1 MVETKKSRFTAEAQ
15 RNQRKRR
22 DVTLGASAGTLR
34 SGYRSFIFLLCFT
47 LSFISIPAIETQISP
62 NQHSMLRSAM
72 NRGDYQASEQVL
84 RRLRIVSSEAFARNN
99 YDYLLGRLLQWRE
112 AHAEAKAEYQ
122 KVIARNSP
130 LAGYALWHQAESE
143 RATGNPSGEEKLL
156 QLFISRY
163 SDHLLQDRALDRL
176 IECYFKS
183 KNYQAAIETLR
194 MVSGPRRDA
203 IAMIGEAQLALGQK
217 SLARTSF
224 ESVLTNRSVD
234 DASLKAVMGLDRIN
248 SSQPGLPLT
257 EAERLRRARVYQFN
271 RQFSE
276 ARKHWLVL
284 SRDFPGSDSRAE
296 VLFQLARGYFLE
308 NQFVDAIK
316 WYRQVHQE
324 FPNADE
330 GEEGFY
336 YIGHCYQYLDDAD
349 RAIARYEEFLKAYPK
364 SRFVG
369 YAYLNAIDTLRS
381 AGRPADALKWAAR
394 AQSNLKEAYFVVT
407 ALFKQANIH
416 LAQGSYSAALTD
428 YTALRSKNLNAG
440 GLTASSSGPE
450 VAFMHSY
457 CLEKLGQF
465 DGAINEYLSL
475 TELRNGAAGYYG
487 LCASERLRAL
497 AVNERSR
504 NLVSARRDR
513 FLAEARLAHS
523 NGDAAAA
530 KNAANQA
537 LRFDIDDTQRD
548 EMLKILRTAY
558 GTLRGYQLPGLAV
571 ANAGR
576 SFPLDSGSA
585 PANDTSH
592 QTIAGE
598 LLFLGLY
605 DEGASEFAQTQP
617 PPASLALYCARGNC
631 AHKTIEY
638 SEPILNSL
646 PADYRLELLPRDWA
660 EVFYPYPYRYA
671 LLHYAQQ
678 RGVDPRFVLSIIRQE
693 SRYNPGVKSSA
704 AARGMMQFISATANQ
719 IAAQLKIADF
729 EQNDLYEHDVAINF
743 GSQYLKN
750 LLSEFGTPQ
759 AAAAAYNGSEDS
771 VRRWIARASSP
782 EVDRFVIEVLK
793 KQTKDYV
800 FKVMSY
806 YAAYQKLYPIEPA
819 SEKQ

>member
-1 MVETKKSRFTAEAQ
+1 
-15 RNQRKRR
+15 
-22 DVTLGASAGTLR
+22 L
-34 SGYRSFIFLLCFT
+34 IFLFCFT
-47 LSFISIPAIETQISP
+47 ILFISIPATETQISP
-62 NQHSMLRSAM
+62 NQHSLLRSAM
-72 NRGDYQASEQVL
+72 NRGDYQATEQIL
-84 RRLRIVSSEAFARNN
+84 RKLRIVSSEAFARNN

-112 AHAEAKAEYQ
+112 AHAEAKVEYQ
-122 KVIARNSP
+122 NVIARNSP
-130 LAGYALWHQAESE
+130 LASYALWHQAEIE
-143 RATGNPSGEEKLL
+143 RATGNASAEQKLL

-163 SDHLLQDRALDRL
+163 SDHLLRDRALDRL
-176 IECYFKS
+176 IECYFKIR
-183 KNYQAAIETLR
+183 NYQAAIDALR
-194 MVSGPRRDA
+194 MVRGPRRDT

-217 SLARTSF
+217 GLARTLF
-224 ESVLTNRSVD
+224 ESVLTNRSTNGSMD
-234 DASLKAVMGLDRIN
+234 DASLRAVIGLDRIN
-248 SSQPGLPLT
+248 SGQPGLQLT

-284 SRDFPGSDSRAE
+284 SKDFPDSESRGE

-308 NQFVDAIK
+308 NQFEDAIK

-324 FPNADE
+324 FPNSDE

-364 SRFVG
+364 SKFVG
-369 YAYLNAIDTLRS
+369 YAHLNAIDTLRS

-416 LAQGSYSAALTD
+416 LAQGSYSAALAD
-428 YTALRSKNLNAG
+428 FTALKSKNLNAG
-440 GLTASSSGPE
+440 GLTASTSGPE

-465 DGAINEYLSL
+465 EGAINEYLSL

-487 LCASERLRAL
+487 LRATERLRAL
-497 AVNERSR
+497 AVNARTQ
-504 NLVSARRDR
+504 NLVNARRAG

-530 KNAANQA
+530 ENAANQA
-537 LRFDIDDTQRD
+537 LRFDIDDAQRD
-548 EMLKILRTAY
+548 EMLKILRAAY

-571 ANAGR
+571 ASGGR
-576 SFPLDSGSA
+576 SLPLDSETA
-585 PANDTSH
+585 PASDPSH

-605 DEGASEFAQTQP
+605 DEGASEFAQSQP
-617 PPASLALYCARGNC
+617 SLASLALYCARGNC

-660 EVFYPYPYRYA
+660 EVFFPYPYRYA
-671 LLHYAQQ
+671 LIQYAQK
-678 RGVDPRFVLSIIRQE
+678 RAVDPRFVLSIIRQE

-719 IAAQLKIADF
+719 IAVQLKITDF
-729 EQNDLYEHDVAINF
+729 EQNDLYDHDTAINF

-750 LLSEFGTPQ
+750 LLGEFGTPQ

-806 YAAYQKLYPIEPA
+806 YAAYQKLYPNEPA
-819 SEKQ
+819 AEKQ